1 MLEKDRSTDSDIS
14 IENPKELVDVNMS
27 HFLDKRLKE
36 IEDENRVRQ
45 LRESYTETKSKNFRL
60 KPNFF
65 EKFLKTIFMK

>member
-14 IENPKELVDVNMS
+14 IENPKELVDVDMS

-45 LRESYTETKSKNFRL
+45 LRESYANSEPKNFYF
-60 KPNFF
+60 KPSFF
-65 EKFLKTIFMK
+65 HKFLKTIGMI